1 MSKSRRIWNIIYAV
15 ISIHAALLLILIPEE
30 AFIFIAAAVGIWLMW
45 RGLKYLF
52 YYLTQANKMVG
63 GKRILLVGLFLFDFG
78 VFATSIID
86 QAQAILII
94 YIVAVHLVASIVN
107 LIRTIGNKKD
117 GNPGWWIDLAQFI
130 GNVAQVV
137 LCLVFI
143 KHVEIPVYLYCMG
156 EIYSNVI
163 KIISSC
169 KKTAIVYVQ

>member
-1 MSKSRRIWNIIYAV
+1 MKN
-15 ISIHAALLLILIPEE
+15 
-30 AFIFIAAAVGIWLMW
+30 
-45 RGLKYLF
+45 GLHK
-52 YYLTQANKMVG
+52 Q
-63 GKRILLVGLFLFDFG
+63 LFDFG

-117 GNPGWWIDLAQFI
+117 GNPGWMIDLAQFI

-156 EIYSNVI
+156 EIYSNV
-163 KIISSC
+163 
-169 KKTAIVYVQ
+169 Q